1 MCVCRIGESGEEEN
15 QEVGLMKLNSLRT
28 KFLAGFLPMFVGSFL
43 VFFAISYYMSSNAMF
58 QSADMI
64 SKEIGKSTALQIEK
78 TYLEKEMIVEG
89 LALNQ
94 GIISGD
100 REQRTKIMAN
110 LKSRTTGFA
119 MLAYSDVSGKAYSDT
134 GKDMDRSSRDYI
146 KKVRETK
153 KPYMTGPSISGS
165 TGKLITVMAYPVLDN
180 GNLIGIV
187 YGTIELD
194 EISEIAGSIK
204 YMETGR
210 VYIADQEGLVIAY
223 AQQPDDVGKLDIS
236 KETSNKTIDKAL
248 VDGYNK
254 AIQEDKQVDTEYT
267 TSAGVA
273 SKAVMTPIH
282 LGNRTWLAVSVAP
295 LDEIRAD
302 ANNLIRVLTL
312 VGLVMVLAIAM
323 IIWVV
328 SGKMAAPV
336 ISLREDC
343 RILNDGDLRSRPLSV
358 DTNDELG
365 ELARGFENMRQ
376 TIRGLI
382 GSIQS
387 SAEKV
392 SASAEEL
399 TAASHQSA
407 DASNQV
413 AQQITDIA
421 TGIANQSE
429 LAEAAD
435 QAAQDIAGR
444 TDSVVMNTEAIASVT
459 QMTVESVTSGR
470 DAINTVVDS
479 MQNISD
485 STSTVKTSIQAL
497 SKSSDEISKIV
508 EMISGIA
515 EQTNLLALNA
525 AIEAARAG
533 EAGRGFAVVADEVRK
548 LAEESAASTQQ
559 IASLVTQIQHDMKDA
574 VAASELSAE
583 SVASSMDSVKSAD
596 EVFES
601 IKISIQSLA
610 MGIEEVTT
618 NFRNI
623 AEGTKTMQ
631 HSVNNIAEISS
642 QNASR
647 AQSVSATTEEQSAST
662 QEIAAAT
669 RSLAEQAE
677 QLAHQIDKFRT

>member
-15 QEVGLMKLNSLRT
+15 QEVSLMKLNSLRT
-28 KFLAGFLPMFVGSFL
+28 KFLAGFLPMFVGSFF

-64 SKEIGKSTALQIEK
+64 SREISKSTALQFEK
-78 TYLEKEMIVEG
+78 NYLEKEMVIEG
-89 LALNQ
+89 LAMNQ

-100 REQRTKIMAN
+100 REQRMKIMAN
-110 LKSRTTGFA
+110 RKSRSTGFA
-119 MLAYSDVSGKAYSDT
+119 MLAYSDVNGKAYSET

-153 KPYMTGPSISGS
+153 KPYMTGPSVSGT
-165 TGKLITVMAYPVLDN
+165 TGKLITIMAYPVLDN
-180 GNLIGIV
+180 GNLVGIV
-187 YGTIELD
+187 YGTIELE

-204 YMETGR
+204 YMETGH

-236 KETSNKTIDKAL
+236 QETSSKTIDKAL

-254 AIQEDKQVDTEYT
+254 AIKEDKQVVTEYR
-267 TSAGVA
+267 TSAGVD
-273 SKAVMTPIH
+273 SQAVMTPIH

-302 ANNLIRVLTL
+302 ANNLVRVLTL
-312 VGLVMVLAIAM
+312 VGVVMVLAIAI
-323 IIWVV
+323 IIWIV
-328 SGKMAAPV
+328 SGKMVAPV
-336 ISLREDC
+336 VSLREDC

-444 TDSVVMNTEAIASVT
+444 TDDVVMNTEAISSVT

-479 MQNISD
+479 MQNISN

-559 IASLVTQIQHDMKDA
+559 IAALVTKIQRDMKDA
-574 VAASELSAE
+574 VEASELSAE

-618 NFRNI
+618 NFRSI

>member
-1 MCVCRIGESGEEEN
+1 
-15 QEVGLMKLNSLRT
+15 MKLNSLRT
-28 KFLAGFLPMFVGSFL
+28 KFLAGFLPMFVGSFF
-43 VFFAISYYMSSNAMF
+43 VFLAISDYMSSNVMF
-58 QSADMI
+58 ESADMI
-64 SKEIGKSTALQIEK
+64 SREIGKSTALQIEK
-78 TYLEKEMIVEG
+78 KYLEKEMVIEG
-89 LALNQ
+89 LAMNQ

-100 REQRTKIMAN
+100 REQRMKIMAN
-110 LKSRTTGFA
+110 LKSRSAGFA
-119 MLAYSDVSGKAYSDT
+119 MLAYSDVNGNAYSET

-153 KPYMTGPSISGS
+153 KPYMTGPSVSGT
-165 TGKLITVMAYPVLDN
+165 TGKLITIMAYPVLDN
-180 GNLIGIV
+180 GNLVGIV
-187 YGTIELD
+187 YGTIELE
-194 EISEIAGSIK
+194 EISEIAGNIK
-204 YMETGR
+204 YMETGH

-236 KETSNKTIDKAL
+236 KETSSKTIDKAL

-254 AIQEDKQVDTEYT
+254 AIKEDKQVVTEYR
-267 TSAGVA
+267 TSSGVD
-273 SKAVMTPIH
+273 SQAVMTPIH

-302 ANNLIRVLTL
+302 ANNLVRVLTL
-312 VGLVMVLAIAM
+312 VGVVMVLAVAI
-323 IIWVV
+323 IIWIV
-328 SGKMAAPV
+328 SGKMVAPV
-336 ISLREDC
+336 VSLREDC

-444 TDSVVMNTEAIASVT
+444 TDDVVMNTEAISSVT

-479 MQNISD
+479 MQNISN

-559 IASLVTQIQHDMKDA
+559 IAALVTKIQRDMKDA
-574 VAASELSAE
+574 VEASELSAE

-618 NFRNI
+618 NFRSI